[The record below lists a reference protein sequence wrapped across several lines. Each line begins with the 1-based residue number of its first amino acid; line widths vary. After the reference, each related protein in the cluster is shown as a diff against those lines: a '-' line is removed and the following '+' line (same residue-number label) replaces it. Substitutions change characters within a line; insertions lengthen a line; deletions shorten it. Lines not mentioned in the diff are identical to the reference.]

1 MDTMPSDKIV
11 IDPCAHAATEIYKL
25 LIGSVVP
32 RPIAFVSTISAEGIP
47 NLAPFSFF
55 NVICANPPVV
65 SFASG
70 FRTPEKDTLAN
81 VRANGEFVV
90 NIVTEEIA
98 EQMNLCS
105 GDYQAGVDEFKV
117 SGLTPAPSD
126 LIRPPR
132 VAESPMNMECKV
144 LQILDI
150 STRPMGGSL
159 IIGEVVR
166 FHMRRAMMH
175 DFRIDPDELR
185 AIGRMGGSE
194 YTRTRDRFEMLRP
207 RVQSV

>member
-1 MDTMPSDKIV
+1 MPSEKIV
-11 IDPCAHAATEIYKL
+11 IDPCTDPANIYKL

-32 RPIAFVSTISAEGIP
+32 RPIAFVSTISGEGIP

-70 FRTPEKDTLAN
+70 FRVPEKDTLAN
-81 VRANGEFVV
+81 VRANREFVV

-105 GDYQAGVDEFKV
+105 GDYEAGIDEFGI
-117 SGLTPAPSD
+117 SGLTQAPSD
-126 LIRPPR
+126 LIRPPC

-166 FHMRRAMMH
+166 FHVKRAMMH
-175 DFRIDPDELR
+175 DFRIDSDKLR
-185 AIGRMGGSE
+185 AIGRMGGNQ
-194 YTRTRDRFEMLRP
+194 YARTRDRFEMLRP
-207 RVQSV
+207 RVQSA